1 MEQAKKHLKISSM
14 LVLLF
19 VGISL
24 LQLVTELMFG
34 DINSATIP
42 EGSPDNILLITKTFV
57 MVIALLLMLPKV
69 YVGVKGLKMA
79 KAPNA
84 SKGHIIVAA
93 IILAFSIF
101 SLIDPAMAILKQDG
115 TSGNVTALFNILLE
129 VTIYYEYIKNARLV
143 AKMAE

>member
-115 TSGNVTALFNILLE
+115 TSGNVSSLFNILLE

>member
-1 MEQAKKHLKISSM
+1 MCNKVALI
-14 LVLLF
+14 VLLF
-19 VGISL
+19 AGLTLLGII
-24 LQLVTELMFG
+24 TELVYG
-34 DINSATIP
+34 DLNSAQIP
-42 EGSPDNILLITKTFV
+42 AGAPENILLITKTFV

-115 TSGNVTALFNILLE
+115 TSGNVSSLFNILLE